1 MSPHSLACITLA
13 AGQSKRMKTRR
24 SKALH
29 TVCGTPLLARVLR
42 TLSELG
48 ASPSVTV
55 ISAGAD
61 DVAKLAQTNGSVT
74 VVQDPPL
81 GTGHAALQARSVLG
95 GFEGTM
101 LLTCVD
107 IPLLRVET
115 LRALV
120 EHHASTQAA
129 ATILTAEYEDPTGYG
144 RIVRGE
150 NGGVQAIV
158 EHRDADDAQRAIR
171 EINSSV
177 YCFRSPLV
185 FELAARLSAD
195 NDQGEQYLTDVIAMM
210 VAAGERVEALIAD
223 DPQEIA
229 GINNRVQLA
238 EAERVLRDRIRER
251 LMVDGVTLID
261 PETVY
266 IDDDVRIGRDTV
278 IQPCTFISGRT
289 VIGEDCEIGPH
300 ATVRDCEIG
309 DRVVIRHGTLMMDS
323 RVGDEA
329 TVGPFAHVRA
339 GCTIG
344 PRARAGSYAEMK
356 AAELGEGVKAGHV
369 TYLGDVTIGADAN
382 IGAGAITCN
391 YDGARKHQTIIGER
405 AFIGSNV
412 SLVAPVTIGAG
423 AYVGAGSTITKDVP
437 PDALAVARGRQ
448 KEIEGWKPP
457 RKPTDPQK

>member
-1 MSPHSLACITLA
+1 MSDALACVILA
-13 AGQSKRMKTRR
+13 AGQSKRMKTKR

-29 TVCGTPLLARVLR
+29 AICGAPVLARVLR
-42 TLSELG
+42 TLRELQ
-48 ASPSVTV
+48 ASPIVTV
-55 ISAGAD
+55 ISADSD
-61 DVAKLAQTNGSVT
+61 DVATLAQANGSET

-95 GFEGTM
+95 GFQGTV

-115 LRALV
+115 LQALV
-120 EHHASTQAA
+120 EHHHSTQAA
-129 ATILTAEYEDPTGYG
+129 ATILTAEYDDPTGYG
-144 RIVRGE
+144 RIVRGRD
-150 NGGVQAIV
+150 GSVRAIV
-158 EHRDADDAQRAIR
+158 EHRDADDSQRAIR

-195 NDQGEQYLTDVIAMM
+195 NDQGEQYLTDVIATM

-238 EAERVLRDRIRER
+238 EAEAALRDRIRQR
-251 LMVDGVTLID
+251 LMLDGVTLVD
-261 PETVY
+261 PETIY
-266 IDDDVRIGRDTV
+266 IDDDVEVGRDTI

-300 ATVRDCEIG
+300 ATVRDCQMG
-309 DRVVIRHGTLMMDS
+309 DRVVIRHGTFMMDS

-339 GCTIG
+339 GCRIG
-344 PRARAGSYAEMK
+344 PKARAGSYVEMK
-356 AAELGEGVKAGHV
+356 AADLGEGVKAGHV
-369 TYLGDVTIGADAN
+369 SYLGDVQIGAGAN

-391 YDGARKHQTIIGER
+391 YDGARKHRTIIGER

-412 SLVAPVTIGAG
+412 SLVAPVTIGDG

-437 PDALAVARGRQ
+437 PGALAVARGKQ
-448 KEIEGWKPP
+448 KEIEGWTPP
-457 RKPTDPQK
+457 KEGDAGR

>member
-1 MSPHSLACITLA
+1 MVDRLACVILA
-13 AGQSKRMKTRR
+13 AGQSKRMQTRR

-29 TVCGTPLLARVLR
+29 AICGTPLLGRVLR
-42 TLSELG
+42 TLRELQ
-48 ASPSVTV
+48 ADPIVTV
-55 ISAGAD
+55 ISADAD
-61 DVAKLAQTNGSVT
+61 DVDALAQANGSAT

-95 GFEGTM
+95 EFAGTV

-115 LRALV
+115 LQALI
-120 EHHASTQAA
+120 EQHATTGAA
-129 ATILTAEYEDPTGYG
+129 ATVLTAEYDDPTGYG

-150 NGGVQAIV
+150 DRSVRAIV
-158 EHRDADDAQRAIR
+158 EHRDADEPQRAIR

-185 FELAARLSAD
+185 FELAAQLSAD

-210 VAAGERVEALIAD
+210 VANGERVEAMIAD

-251 LMVDGVTLID
+251 LMVGGVTLID
-261 PETVY
+261 PDTIY
-266 IDDDVRIGRDTV
+266 IDDDVQIGRDTV
-278 IQPCTFISGRT
+278 IQPCTFIQGRT
-289 VIGEDCEIGPH
+289 LIGEDCEIGPH
-300 ATVRDCEIG
+300 ANLRDCEIG
-309 DRVVIRHGTLMMDS
+309 DRVIVRHGTVMVDS
-323 RVGDEA
+323 RVGEEA

-339 GCTIG
+339 GCAIG
-344 PRARAGSYAEMK
+344 PRARVGNYTELK

-369 TYLGDVTIGADAN
+369 SYLGDVTIGAGAN
-382 IGAGAITCN
+382 IGAGAIVCN
-391 YDGARKHQTIIGER
+391 YDGARKHRTIIGER
-405 AFIGSNV
+405 AFIGSNA
-412 SLVAPVTIGAG
+412 SLVAPVTIGEG

-437 PDALAVARGRQ
+437 PGTLAVARGKQ
-448 KEIEGWKPP
+448 KTIEGWKPP
-457 RKPTDPQK
+457 NRDDDA